1 MGTCKYTLWK
11 SIIPNDKCQFRV
23 ETKNEIRGSN
33 IDVSY
38 TRMIDVYA
46 SGYKV
51 RVLKGGYVLVS
62 SFSINGGIKWKQ
74 KS

>member
-11 SIIPNDKCQFRV
+11 STIPNDKCKFRV

-38 TRMIDVYA
+38 TRMIDVYT
-46 SGYKV
+46 GVYKV
-51 RVLKGGYVLVS
+51 RVLKGGNVLVS
-62 SFSINGGIKWKQ
+62 SLVSMEVY
-74 KS
+74 